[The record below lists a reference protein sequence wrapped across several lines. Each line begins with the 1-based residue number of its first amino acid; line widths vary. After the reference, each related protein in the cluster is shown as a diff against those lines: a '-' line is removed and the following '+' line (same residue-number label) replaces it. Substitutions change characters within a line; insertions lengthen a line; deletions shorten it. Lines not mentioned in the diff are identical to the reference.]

1 MKRVFKAGLGKAVLL
16 ALIVCCGIFLFSQGA
31 LANINRVAI
40 QDQQLKN
47 VSYIKSE
54 TKPDPE
60 LERAFSKE
68 FGIKRGEDRVRYFY
82 NRIDLNGDEVP
93 ETFVYLIGPFV
104 CGTGGCSGLVL
115 ERVNGEYEVI
125 SRFSLVR
132 TPVIISEVKTNGW
145 KNIIMYVTGGGIE
158 PSYRLL
164 KFDGETYPLNP
175 SIQPKVESENIK
187 GIGIISDD
195 ITENTGIKF

>member
-1 MKRVFKAGLGKAVLL
+1 MKRIFRAGVGMAVLP
-16 ALIVCCGIFLFSQGA
+16 ALIVCCGIFLFAQGA
-31 LANINRVAI
+31 VAEMVAI

-47 VSYIKSE
+47 VNYIKSE

-60 LERAFSKE
+60 LEEAFSTE
-68 FGIKRGEDRVRYFY
+68 FGIKRGEDKVRYYY

-93 ETFVYLIGPFV
+93 ETFVYLIGPVV

-115 ERVNGEYEVI
+115 EHANGGYEAI

-132 TPVIISEVKTNGW
+132 TPVVISEVKTNGW
-145 KNIIMYVTGGGIE
+145 KDIIMYVAGGGIE
-158 PSYRLL
+158 PSYRVL
-164 KFDGETYPLNP
+164 KFNGKTYPLNP
-175 SIQPKVESENIK
+175 SIQPEVDSETIK

-195 ITENTGIKF
+195 ITKNTGIKF

>member
-1 MKRVFKAGLGKAVLL
+1 MGLCMTVLPGWI
-16 ALIVCCGIFLFSQGA
+16 ACCGIFFFSQGA
-31 LANINRVAI
+31 LAKMVTV
-40 QDQQLKN
+40 QEQQLKG
-47 VSYIKSE
+47 VSLVKSE

-68 FGIKRGEDRVRYFY
+68 FGIKRGEDKVRYYY

-93 ETFVYLIGPFV
+93 ETLVYLTGPIV

-115 ERVNGEYEVI
+115 KRANGDYKVI

-132 TPVIISEVKTNGW
+132 APVIISETKTNGW
-145 KNIIMYVTGGGIE
+145 KDIMMYVAGGGTE
-158 PSYRLL
+158 PSYRVL
-164 KFDGETYPLNP
+164 KFDGNTYPLNP
-175 SIQPKVESENIK
+175 SIQPKVDSDSIK

-195 ITENTGIKF
+195 LTENTGIEF